1 MAHDTL
7 IFVQEAPR
15 DSSQLVE
22 VPVTANGL
30 QRVNFPDVQ
39 QLRSLVN
46 QKIIIKEIRLVTADM
61 LTNAP
66 IGGQA
71 TAPVAEL
78 QKMTLTIYCE
88 GWEKAQLMPILILND
103 LGGGLSPHRY
113 NGTRFNNWA
122 NVDWSKTFLT
132 FSNGTVSAGAPYS
145 VMFDVVYLKLD
156 SSANEIIGPS

>member
-15 DSSQLVE
+15 DASQLVE
-22 VPVTANGL
+22 VPVTSNGL

-46 QKIIIKEIRLVTADM
+46 QRIIIKEIRLVTIDM
-61 LTNAP
+61 LTSAP
-66 IGGQA
+66 VGGQG
-71 TAPVAEL
+71 TAPTSEL
-78 QKMTLTIYCE
+78 QKLTLTIYCE
-88 GWEKAQLMPILILND
+88 GWEKAQNMPVLILND
-103 LGGGLSPHRY
+103 LGGGTSPHRY
-113 NGTRFNNWA
+113 SGTRFNNWA
-122 NVDWSKTFLT
+122 NVDWSKTYLT

-156 SSANEIIGPS
+156 KSSKEIIGPS